1 MVLGPRLSRGR
12 GRGWSHSFYFG
23 PISRTSDAGWEGF
36 AEFFSLSLS
45 LSQFPFQSDMHEAKE
60 RGPQQGVLVV

>member
-1 MVLGPRLSRGR
+1 MQAGKDLQ
-12 GRGWSHSFYFG
+12 SFF
-23 PISRTSDAGWEGF
+23 P
-36 AEFFSLSLS
+36 SLS